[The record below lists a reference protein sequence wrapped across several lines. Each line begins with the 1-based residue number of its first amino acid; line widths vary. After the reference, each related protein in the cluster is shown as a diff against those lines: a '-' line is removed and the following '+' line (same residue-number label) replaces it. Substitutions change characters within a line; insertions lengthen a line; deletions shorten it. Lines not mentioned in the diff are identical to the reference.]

1 MSGTDPIDPNARR
14 EVSKAI
20 ASSGSAAVG
29 RMIDAANSSV
39 EKRRRNKEARAKR
52 EVEKKAAKEGQP
64 PYLAFSDVM
73 DTDVLVD
80 LVHEVQ
86 GQLWVE
92 KVNETYRMDCICQWV
107 LTFHLDKL
115 PCQFDSTFY
124 HGAFNAGYKER
135 EFSSLTKWFFS
146 FMLLRRH
153 FGAEWAMREKE
164 FDHTEKLEAFAARK
178 VDELDKYDK
187 ASEKMEEKK
196 ALVDSE
202 NITKQEFI
210 ANALIEAGSISHF
223 S

>member
-1 MSGTDPIDPNARR
+1 M
-14 EVSKAI
+14 
-20 ASSGSAAVG
+20 
-29 RMIDAANSSV
+29 
-39 EKRRRNKEARAKR
+39 
-52 EVEKKAAKEGQP
+52 
-64 PYLAFSDVM
+64 L
-73 DTDVLVD
+73 
-80 LVHEVQ
+80 
-86 GQLWVE
+86 
-92 KVNETYRMDCICQWV
+92 
-107 LTFHLDKL
+107 
-115 PCQFDSTFY
+115 
-124 HGAFNAGYKER
+124 GYKRR

-146 FMLLRRH
+146 FMQLRRH

>member
-1 MSGTDPIDPNARR
+1 M
-14 EVSKAI
+14 
-20 ASSGSAAVG
+20 
-29 RMIDAANSSV
+29 
-39 EKRRRNKEARAKR
+39 
-52 EVEKKAAKEGQP
+52 
-64 PYLAFSDVM
+64 L
-73 DTDVLVD
+73 
-80 LVHEVQ
+80 
-86 GQLWVE
+86 
-92 KVNETYRMDCICQWV
+92 
-107 LTFHLDKL
+107 
-115 PCQFDSTFY
+115 
-124 HGAFNAGYKER
+124 GYKRR

-187 ASEKMEEKK
+187 ALEKMEEKK